1 MDDQKARDEHSAVHP
16 QCGSTAQ
23 SNSNERYR
31 LLVMMLRWHCTCALL
46 FVLALTSGVRPDSVV
61 AAPSLEEAELA
72 YERGDY
78 TQAARL
84 FSPLAEQGVASAQF
98 YLGLMYEKGRGVR
111 QDHSTAFIWFR
122 KAAAQG
128 YAGPQNNLGLIYERG
143 RGVRKDAVRA
153 LMWYIIATAMFNG
166 DEKKTAAKRHD
177 HLIAQMTAA
186 QIEQAR
192 ELAQRCQHS
201 QFKECD

>member
-1 MDDQKARDEHSAVHP
+1 MWRFVFAM
-16 QCGSTAQ
+16 
-23 SNSNERYR
+23 
-31 LLVMMLRWHCTCALL
+31 LLV
-46 FVLALTSGVRPDSVV
+46 LACMSGANPESVV
-61 AAPSLEEAELA
+61 AANSIEEAEFA

-98 YLGLMYEKGRGVR
+98 YLGLMHEKGRGVR
-111 QDHSTAFIWFR
+111 QDYRTALTWFR

-143 RGVRKDAVRA
+143 RGVRKDVVRA
-153 LMWYIIATAMFNG
+153 LMWYNVAAALLNG
-166 DEKKTAAKRHD
+166 DEAETANKRRE
-177 HLIAQMTAA
+177 HLASQMTAS
-186 QIEQAR
+186 QIEQAQ
-192 ELAQRCQHS
+192 EMAQRCQQS

>member
-1 MDDQKARDEHSAVHP
+1 MSRCVFALV
-16 QCGSTAQ
+16 
-23 SNSNERYR
+23 
-31 LLVMMLRWHCTCALL
+31 LVMACAS
-46 FVLALTSGVRPDSVV
+46 AAEPESVV
-61 AAPSLEEAELA
+61 AAQPLEEAEFA

-111 QDHSTAFIWFR
+111 QDHSTALTWFR

-143 RGVRKDAVRA
+143 RGTRKDLIRA
-153 LMWYIIATAMFNG
+153 LMWYTIAAAMLNGDDRKTAM
-166 DEKKTAAKRHD
+166 KRAD
-177 HLIAQMTAA
+177 HLTSQMAPS
-186 QIEQAR
+186 QIEQAQ
-192 ELAQRCQHS
+192 ELVRRCQQS

>member
-1 MDDQKARDEHSAVHP
+1 MRRISCVL
-16 QCGSTAQ
+16 
-23 SNSNERYR
+23 
-31 LLVMMLRWHCTCALL
+31 LLVLFCA
-46 FVLALTSGVRPDSVV
+46 SGGGPEFVV
-61 AAPSLEEAELA
+61 AAQSLEEAELA

-84 FSPLAEQGVASAQF
+84 FSPLAEQGVASAQY

-111 QDHSTAFIWFR
+111 QDHSTALIWFR

-143 RGVRKDAVRA
+143 RGVRKDVIRA
-153 LMWYIIATAMFNG
+153 LMWYSVAATMLNGNEGKMAM
-166 DEKKTAAKRHD
+166 TRRD
-177 HLIAQMTAA
+177 HLTSQMTPA
-186 QIEQAR
+186 QVEQAQEMVR
-192 ELAQRCQHS
+192 RCQQS